1 MSGTFWLGVGAEAVV
16 EYQTFKVFI
25 FKELRFLM
33 GKTDYKQ
40 GNIHHRTIMIKRIML
55 LGRGRLL
62 F

>member
-40 GNIHHRTIMIKRIML
+40 GNIRHRTIMIKRIML